1 MKRLSS
7 RWFGPRA
14 ARRRPARARLSVEAL
29 GERVLPSHV
38 LLPLAPPGTG
48 GAPGIQV
55 AAEANPHAGG
65 FKDLVLKNIG
75 LDPDAVV

>member
-7 RWFGPRA
+7 RWLDPRA
-14 ARRRPARARLSVEAL
+14 TRRRPAARLCVEPL

-38 LLPLAPPGTG
+38 LLPLAPPGTS

-65 FKDLVLKNIG
+65 FILVG
-75 LDPDAVV
+75 LGYGSVRRG